1 MGDKLSGICPKFL
14 KISPI
19 KLSSAEINRRYPGI
33 AEFQINVLIIK
44 SSELSVYAALAKIS
58 YFFNAFPRALCFPWK
73 KAAVNYMRV
82 EEKFWEQ
89 GYYFA
94 INAAVFD
101 NVINSITPSKC
112 GLRNVI
118 RFKEQLNKKK
128 LLARA
133 ISLYY
138 MQGGC
143 RKVKRIWVKD
153 TQAMWNIFELVVLH

>member
-1 MGDKLSGICPKFL
+1 
-14 KISPI
+14 
-19 KLSSAEINRRYPGI
+19 
-33 AEFQINVLIIK
+33 
-44 SSELSVYAALAKIS
+44 
-58 YFFNAFPRALCFPWK
+58 
-73 KAAVNYMRV
+73 MRV

-153 TQAMWNIFELVVLH
+153 TQAM